1 MQYCVMQSCE
11 TLTEM
16 GQLYATIKQLMAN
29 IDQIKQ
35 DNVALRSEVKDT
47 REWLFQLNEMLALR
61 EQGQTLQ
68 SLKSPRSPRSS
79 PTLDKNEECWEP

>member
-1 MQYCVMQSCE
+1 MQCSVMPSCE

-35 DNVALRSEVKDT
+35 ENVALRSEVKDT
-47 REWLFQLNEMLALR
+47 REWLFQLNETVA
-61 EQGQTLQ
+61 EQGLTLQ
-68 SLKSPRSPRSS
+68 SLKSPRSP
-79 PTLDKNEECWEP
+79 PALDKNEECEWR